1 MAARDRDAARAV
13 MAAREL
19 TEEQLARLAGVSTSH
34 VKRVLECRES
44 PNAALERALYGA
56 SAAPSPVAT
65 IAPPSPI
72 AAALAVVQEAMT
84 NEAEQSRDVARSVTA
99 AAVDYSRA
107 VEESIAHRMLAS
119 VGRASGPAP
128 DVQTAALALVSCVQ
142 RIPELASLFASP
154 APVSLPVDPPVPA
167 PVTIEEPTVLEAPA
181 VDEIEREAPAQP
193 EPLRWPSLA
202 RACVHRPIVIVGG
215 VPVPQ
220 VLEVLAGE
228 GLRVEWP
235 QVAKS
240 GGDRLVQ
247 SVEQRLRARTVTA
260 LVFVHGFLHHHH
272 TEKLRAEAIA
282 SSTAFAYARTGGKAA
297 MVSALTLIENTVR
310 TRRAS

>member
-1 MAARDRDAARAV
+1 MAARARDAARAV

-19 TEEQLARLAGVSTSH
+19 TEEQLATLAGVSTSH
-34 VKRVLECRES
+34 VKRVIECRES
-44 PNAALERALYGA
+44 PNAALERVLYGA

-72 AAALAVVQEAMT
+72 AAALAVVQEAMHS
-84 NEAEQSRDVARSVTA
+84 EAEQSRDVARSVTTA
-99 AAVDYSRA
+99 ANGYARA

-128 DVQTAALALVSCVQ
+128 DVHSAALALVSCVQ
-142 RIPELASLFASP
+142 RIPELASLFATP
-154 APVSLPVDPPVPA
+154 APVSLPVDPPVVA
-167 PVTIEEPTVLEAPA
+167 PVAVDEEPLVEAPA
-181 VDEIEREAPAQP
+181 VDESEREAPEQP

-202 RACVHRPIVIVGG
+202 LACARRPIVIVGG
-215 VPVPQ
+215 TPVPQ
-220 VLEVLAGE
+220 VTEMLSRE

-235 QVAKS
+235 QVAKT

-247 SVEQRLRARTVTA
+247 SIEQRLRARTVSA
-260 LVFVHGFLHHHH
+260 LVFVQGFLHHRHSE
-272 TEKLRAEAIA
+272 TLRAGAA
-282 SSTAFAYARTGGKAA
+282 SSSTPTAYAGTGGKSSLFA
-297 MVSALTLIENTVR
+297 ALTSIEQTIR